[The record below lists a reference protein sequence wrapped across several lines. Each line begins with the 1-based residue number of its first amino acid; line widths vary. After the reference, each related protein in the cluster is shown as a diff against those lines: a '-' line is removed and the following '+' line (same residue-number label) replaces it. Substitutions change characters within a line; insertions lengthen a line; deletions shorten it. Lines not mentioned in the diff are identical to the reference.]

1 METRHVKEAAKAKAK
16 GEGGAESK
24 VRVRV
29 RVRVRGEVEVEVE
42 VIRGVSSCGRRP
54 GRCQCEPPRHTHK
67 HRVDRHTG

>member
-1 METRHVKEAAKAKAK
+1 METRHVEEAAEAK
-16 GEGGAESK
+16 GEGGAGSK

-29 RVRVRGEVEVEVE
+29 MVRGEGEVDVEVE

-54 GRCQCEPPRHTHK
+54 SRCQCEPPRHTHK